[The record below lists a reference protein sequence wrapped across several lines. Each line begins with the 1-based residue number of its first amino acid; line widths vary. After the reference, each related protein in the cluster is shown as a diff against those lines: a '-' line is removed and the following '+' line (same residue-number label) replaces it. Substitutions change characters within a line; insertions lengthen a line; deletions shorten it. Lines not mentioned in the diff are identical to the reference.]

1 MKRLC
6 LLAIISVLVLTSNK
20 GICGPVLISVE
31 LPGMESKKAWHQ
43 LAIPTY
49 ELIDN
54 TAIAET
60 EESQISALKQ
70 KGYPIEIIDRQPDL
84 SKYVMVSNYDKA
96 QELKDVPIW
105 QSERTALVKI
115 ESKDILNYK
124 GMKDGIR
131 PINKQS
137 LVDRFWSQVLTT
149 NIPCSSLPV
158 DPIVQDIVD
167 SVNTDS
173 IASYISRLVAFY
185 TRFSRTDSGAAAG
198 QWIHDKFTAWGYPAV
213 FDTFYVD
220 AYSAGYDR
228 NVIGSSMGMYTPTR
242 EIIIGGHYD
251 SYGSPDPSS
260 VAPGAD
266 DDATGTAVA
275 LEAARVCRGI
285 SFEPTIR
292 YFGFGCEELGLYG
305 STHYA
310 NAADSQNTDI
320 GAVLN
325 SDMLGWGSFG
335 YITGGT
341 EWLRNLLAMVT
352 AKYVPTLVISTQTP
366 PLCDALPFYNLGY
379 PAVMSIESRWTY
391 NIYINSVH
399 DSIVY
404 LDPLFYTAN
413 IKAQIATMAV
423 LGRMPGPVN
432 GVVIRDA
439 GTGSHLFV
447 QWSPRPELDVQGY
460 KLLIGSQSGIYS
472 DSIYVSGRL
481 SSSDTIDNLKAD
493 STCFITIWAMDKD
506 GYSSC
511 YATEFTGIPQV
522 VPKAPANVCL
532 EPIDSGIALTWNR
545 NYDLD
550 LAGYRIYRRT
560 DSLASYDSLNAGL
573 TLDTTYTDKPLGG
586 DNKYYYYVK
595 AIDYDGNSS
604 PGSDTI
610 PGRPITMD
618 QGILLVDET
627 DDMPYGGAT
636 GDTSAETS
644 QDSLYHYVLGDNQ
657 YREYE
662 YNSGNSKPEYID
674 YTPYGMVIW
683 VADDYSELLAWEC
696 LEGLKKYLDIG
707 GRLLLAGWKPS
718 MDLRDT
724 FTYPYPVDFG
734 AGTFIHDYLRISR
747 VEISTSVDSFLTARG
762 LLNYPGIPVDAAK
775 YPVNTWGGT
784 LRYVELLTPVA
795 PAEGIYSADF
805 KNDNSVH
812 QNKVCGVRY
821 LGDDYKTCYLGYP
834 LYYMEKDQ
842 VKILIERVLD
852 DFNGV
857 QNDPL
862 PVTYVAGLQ
871 QNAPNPFSQY
881 TAISYQLEKPGLV
894 NLKIYNIT
902 GQLVKILDDG
912 YRISGAYSINWDG
925 RDESGLKVSS
935 GVYIYHLNIGNKAL
949 NKKMTI
955 LK

>member
-1 MKRLC
+1 M
-6 LLAIISVLVLTSNK
+6 NK
-20 GICGPVLISVE
+20 GGNILIAFLLISSVI
-31 LPGMESKKAWHQ
+31 SIAKADSLIVNPH
-43 LAIPTY
+43 LACDP
-49 ELIDN
+49 
-54 TAIAET
+54 AIASMT
-60 EESQISALKQ
+60 AQVDTLSLKYYME
-70 KGYPIEIIDRQPDL
+70 GL
-84 SKYVMVSNYDKA
+84 
-96 QELKDVPIW
+96 
-105 QSERTALVKI
+105 QSFFNHSIFRTNHDSTALWLRDQFLATGISDVKLDSFYHPLANKYGYNI
-115 ESKDILNYK
+115 VATIPGLN
-124 GMKDGIR
+124 DT
-131 PINKQS
+131 S
-137 LVDRFWSQVLTT
+137 
-149 NIPCSSLPV
+149 
-158 DPIVQDIVD
+158 IVY
-167 SVNTDS
+167 
-173 IASYISRLVAFY
+173 IA
-185 TRFSRTDSGAAAG
+185 
-198 QWIHDKFTAWGYPAV
+198 
-213 FDTFYVD
+213 
-220 AYSAGYDR
+220 
-228 NVIGSSMGMYTPTR
+228 
-242 EIIIGGHYD
+242 GGHWD
-251 SYGSPDPSS
+251 AGGSINLNGDTSYS
-260 VAPGAD
+260 PGAD
-266 DDATGTAVA
+266 DNGSGTTAVLEMARLLA
-275 LEAARVCRGI
+275 LPGNRPNCTVRFIAFDAEESGLLGSLHYAGEAYQQNMNIGLMSNYDCIGSWLNDTLCASQPDSGSEVFAYLLCWSTEKYGNDGNDSMRAVIHGNGMSDNY
-285 SFEPTIR
+285 SFQ
-292 YFGFGCEELGLYG
+292 ELGFP
-305 STHYA
+305 TTF
-310 NAADSQNTDI
+310 SQ
-320 GAVLN
+320 
-325 SDMLGWGSFG
+325 
-335 YITGGT
+335 
-341 EWLRNLLAMVT
+341 E
-352 AKYVPTLVISTQTP
+352 
-366 PLCDALPFYNLGY
+366 YNLNMDIIHSSHDSTTYINY
-379 PAVMSIESRWTY
+379 PAM
-391 NIYINSVH
+391 
-399 DSIVY
+399 
-404 LDPLFYTAN
+404 AN
-413 IKAQIATMAV
+413 IIRGGLGLMATV
-423 LGRMPGPVN
+423 SNYPRTSQP
-432 GVVIRDA
+432 VVIEVGS
-439 GTGSHLFV
+439 GTDLFV
-447 QWSPRPELDVQGY
+447 TWPPDTFGNVVAHKTYWGRS
-460 KLLIGSQSGIYS
+460 SGEYS
-472 DSIYVSGRL
+472 DSVTTGYKESLISGL
-481 SSSDTIDNLKAD
+481 TAD
-493 STCFITIWAMDKD
+493 SLYYIGVVAIDDQDRPSPLINEVTATPR
-506 GYSSC
+506 
-511 YATEFTGIPQV
+511 YATA
-522 VPKAPANVCL
+522 PKAPSDLTAT
-532 EPIDSGIALTWNR
+532 PIDSGIVVVWNR
-545 NYDLD
+545 NYELD

-560 DSLASYDSLNAGL
+560 DSTEVYDSLNAGL

-595 AIDYDGNSS
+595 AIDNDGNNS

-734 AGTFIHDYLRISR
+734 AGTILYDYFHISHID
-747 VEISTSVDSFLTARG
+747 ISTTVDSFLTAQG

-894 NLKIYNIT
+894 NMKIYNIV
-902 GQLVKILDDG
+902 GQVVKTLVHGEHL
-912 YRISGAYSINWDG
+912 SGSYTVRWDG
-925 RDESGLKVSS
+925 RDDKGFKVSN
-935 GVYIYHLNIGNKAL
+935 GVYVYKLEAAGIKGT
-949 NKKMTI
+949 KKM
-955 LK
+955 LLLR